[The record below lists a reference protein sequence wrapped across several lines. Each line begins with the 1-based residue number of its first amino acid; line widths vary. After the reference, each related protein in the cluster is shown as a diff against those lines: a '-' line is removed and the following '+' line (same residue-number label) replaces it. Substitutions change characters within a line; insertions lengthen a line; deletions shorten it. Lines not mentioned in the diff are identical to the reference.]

1 MIKQEN
7 STSSQNVKDKKAN
20 SSLRASVSKRGNPQ
34 SPPNA
39 TQPTNLNSMDC
50 HADFDKS
57 ARNDGVKLAPKLS
70 IVIPCYNEEAVIAHT
85 YKALCEKLDS
95 LIAQNVIAKDSF
107 LCFVDDGSKDKTCEI
122 LLLLKSATN
131 TDKNSPSLRASVAKQ
146 GEAEVSLVIHEQE
159 KVDCHANASAFARN
173 DNAHCHTERSEVSK
187 DKNAHLQN
195 HLDSSVA
202 SLPQNDNETMLYQ
215 NDNIN
220 PHKIIKLTKNYGHQN
235 ALLAGLD
242 FVKDKC
248 DCVVS
253 IDGDLQQDINA
264 IDEMLDKFKSGA
276 DIVYGVRE
284 AYTNESAFKKYTSF
298 GFYKFMQIMGVQILP
313 NHADYRL
320 LSQRA
325 CESLLE
331 FREVNLFLRGIV
343 PLIGYKSEV
352 VHYAQNARL
361 GGKSKYSLGKMLSFA
376 WNGITSFSITP
387 LRVMSVIGVI
397 LCALSVIYG
406 AYALYIK
413 IFTAQSIS
421 GWTSTI
427 LVLLFFGGMQ
437 FLGLGIMGEYIGKIY
452 AEVKNRP
459 RYIVEDIL

>member
-85 YKALCEKLDS
+85 YKALCKKLDS
-95 LIAQNVIAKDSF
+95 LIAQNAIAKDSF

-122 LLLLKSATN
+122 LLSLKGYEST
-131 TDKNSPSLRASVAKQ
+131 
-146 GEAEVSLVIHEQE
+146 
-159 KVDCHANASAFARN
+159 
-173 DNAHCHTERSEVSK
+173 
-187 DKNAHLQN
+187 
-195 HLDSSVA
+195 
-202 SLPQNDNETMLYQ
+202 
-215 NDNIN
+215 
-220 PHKIIKLTKNYGHQN
+220 HKIIKLTKNYGHQN

-397 LCALSVIYG
+397 LCAMSVIYG